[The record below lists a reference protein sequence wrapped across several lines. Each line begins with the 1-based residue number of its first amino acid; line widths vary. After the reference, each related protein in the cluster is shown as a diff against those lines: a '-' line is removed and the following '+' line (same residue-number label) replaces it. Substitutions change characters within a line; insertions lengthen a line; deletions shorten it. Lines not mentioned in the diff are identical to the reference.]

1 MAERTDIRVSSL
13 NEHLSRLIE
22 RELIVRLQN
31 EEDSRSYGLELTTRG
46 RELLATLLNQKKEF
60 YEKVQ
65 QILDDQEHET
75 MTFLLR
81 KLSERLK
88 KEDNLCQ

>member
-1 MAERTDIRVSSL
+1 MAERLDIRVSSL

-60 YEKVQ
+60 YEKVD
-65 QILDDQEHET
+65 QILDDQERET
-75 MTFLLR
+75 MTLLLR

-88 KEDNLCQ
+88 KEDNQCQ

>member
-1 MAERTDIRVSSL
+1 M

>member
-60 YEKVQ
+60 YEKVD
-65 QILDDQEHET
+65 QILDDQEHDT
-75 MTFLLR
+75 MTLLLR

-88 KEDNLCQ
+88 KEDNQCQ

>member
-1 MAERTDIRVSSL
+1 M

-88 KEDNLCQ
+88 KEDNQCQ

>member
-1 MAERTDIRVSSL
+1 M

-75 MTFLLR
+75 MTFLSR

-88 KEDNLCQ
+88 KEDNQCQ